1 MIGLAIK
8 AFAILALLAALAY
21 GVHRYNEHYRDQGRA
36 EVQAKWDAD
45 NVRRIALTTG
55 IVMDATKRIQE
66 ADDVAATHKADR
78 DRLFSAVEVAAD
90 SVRRGPGIRVPA
102 DVAGVLERAAVA
114 ANAERGAIAAAD
126 GRAEARADPVP
137 GPSETAAVVYDE
149 RDLAIY
155 LTEGPKAYADAYGLW
170 RTCRTRED
178 VCRADF
184 NKLSGGAP

>member
-1 MIGLAIK
+1 MIDLAIK
-8 AFAILALLAALAY
+8 AFAVLALLAALAY

-45 NVRRIALTTG
+45 NLRRIALTTG

-90 SVRRGPGIRVPA
+90 NVHRGAGIRIPA
-102 DVAGVLERAAVA
+102 DVAGVLDAGARA
-114 ANAERGAIAAAD
+114 ANAERGATAAAD

-137 GPSETAAVVYDE
+137 IVPEAAAGVYDE
-149 RDLAIY
+149 REIALWGKGGEA
-155 LTEGPKAYADAYGLW
+155 AYADAFGLW

-184 NKLSGGAP
+184 NKLSGGTP